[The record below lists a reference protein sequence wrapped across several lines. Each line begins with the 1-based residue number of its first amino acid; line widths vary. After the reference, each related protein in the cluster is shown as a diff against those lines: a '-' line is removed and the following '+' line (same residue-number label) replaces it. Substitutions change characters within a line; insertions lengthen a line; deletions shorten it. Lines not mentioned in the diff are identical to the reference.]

1 VSDGPTLPPP
11 PDGMPVHID
20 HDGVD
25 WEDRYGTT
33 VRRVLFG
40 SVSLIALAG
49 AGAMA
54 TVGLLLPSLGVVVAG
69 LVPLV
74 LATRRGGQSVV
85 LRPDRLWIGEP
96 PDRVEILLD
105 DLTEVRVSTPD
116 SRQASLVVAS
126 REGRFPL
133 GLGAPVE
140 HLEWFAAAIARA
152 RHHGRRTEQADGHEL
167 FFHRQTPEAFEKGP
181 SDGAARREGARL
193 SERRRKE

>member
-1 VSDGPTLPPP
+1 MSDGPTLPPP

-25 WEDRYGTT
+25 WEDRYGEALRLT
-33 VRRVLFG
+33 LFA
-40 SVSLIALAG
+40 VSGLLALAG
-49 AGAMA
+49 AGTMA
-54 TVGLLLPSLGVVVAG
+54 ALGVLLPALGLGVAG
-69 LVPLV
+69 LVPVV
-74 LATRRGGQSVV
+74 LATRRGGQLVV

-152 RHHGRRTEQADGHEL
+152 QHHGRQTDQADGHEL

-181 SDGAARREGARL
+181 SDAAARRERARL